1 MGRKKGAVDA
11 VRFLIESKTKIAVIV
26 GIENDPYHKELLE
39 MANKNKILFVLNER
53 ELYELIAKQD
63 KRFNKVDLVIS
74 YLYSKRIKNPLI
86 KLGKAGCINFHPAP
100 LPDYKSSAGYNLAI
114 LENKSDYGVSV
125 HFIDTEEFDQ
135 GPIIKVLKFPISKN
149 ENMMSLYKKTQKELF
164 KLFKETIILFQ
175 SGKEIKTYEN
185 KGGLYLNR
193 EQLEKLKNVDL
204 EKDDLDT
211 INKKIRAFFFPPHT
225 GAKIKV
231 GNEDITLVNDE
242 LLKYLDKIIK
252 K

>member
-1 MGRKKGAVDA
+1 MKSRKVKKVIFMGRKKGAVDA

-100 LPDYKSSAGYNLAI
+100 LPDYKS
-114 LENKSDYGVSV
+114 
-125 HFIDTEEFDQ
+125 
-135 GPIIKVLKFPISKN
+135 
-149 ENMMSLYKKTQKELF
+149 
-164 KLFKETIILFQ
+164 
-175 SGKEIKTYEN
+175 
-185 KGGLYLNR
+185 
-193 EQLEKLKNVDL
+193 
-204 EKDDLDT
+204 
-211 INKKIRAFFFPPHT
+211 
-225 GAKIKV
+225 
-231 GNEDITLVNDE
+231 
-242 LLKYLDKIIK
+242 
-252 K
+252 